1 MTTSLILVDLNV
13 MGTADAICLFSI
25 FTIERDAKFQLR
37 VNENRE
43 VFFFFFLSKFWV
55 DPPEFQV
62 TPIGKFLA

>member
-43 VFFFFFLSKFWV
+43 VFFFFLSKFWV

>member
-1 MTTSLILVDLNV
+1 MTTSLMLIDLNV
-13 MGTADAICLFSI
+13 TGTADAICLFSV

-43 VFFFFFLSKFWV
+43 VFFFLSKFWV

>member
-43 VFFFFFLSKFWV
+43 VFFFFSI
-55 DPPEFQV
+55 QV
-62 TPIGKFLA
+62 LGRSS